1 MKNNRDPLLTVDQ
14 AGDLLGSGPEL
25 PRRLIASGVIE
36 HVTERG
42 QTLVPQSAV
51 HGYALA
57 VAGRAEEFGNDRVLY
72 RVSEVTQ
79 MLSLSRTVVFDLI
92 RTGRLRSVKEG
103 RTRLIPASA
112 VRDYLALLH
121 REVA

>member
-1 MKNNRDPLLTVDQ
+1 MKNSRDPLLTVEE
-14 AGDLLGSGPEL
+14 AGELLGCGPEL
-25 PRRLIASGVIE
+25 PRQLVAQGVLDHVRDADRVLIA
-36 HVTERG
+36 
-42 QTLVPQSAV
+42 QSSV
-51 HGYALA
+51 LGYALA
-57 VAGRAEEFGNDRVLY
+57 VAGRADRFGNDRVLY
-72 RVSEVTQ
+72 RVSDVTR

-112 VRDYLALLH
+112 VREYLALLH

>member
-1 MKNNRDPLLTVDQ
+1 MKNSRDPLLTVEE
-14 AGDLLGSGPEL
+14 AGELLGCGPDL
-25 PRRLIASGVIE
+25 PRQLVAQGVLDHVRDADRVLIAQSS
-36 HVTERG
+36 
-42 QTLVPQSAV
+42 VP
-51 HGYALA
+51 
-57 VAGRAEEFGNDRVLY
+57 GRVDRFGNDRALY
-72 RVSEVTQ
+72 RVSDVTR

-112 VRDYLALLH
+112 VREYLALLH

>member
-1 MKNNRDPLLTVDQ
+1 
-14 AGDLLGSGPEL
+14 
-25 PRRLIASGVIE
+25 
-36 HVTERG
+36 
-42 QTLVPQSAV
+42 
-51 HGYALA
+51 
-57 VAGRAEEFGNDRVLY
+57 
-72 RVSEVTQ
+72 

-112 VRDYLALLH
+112 VQEYLALLH